1 MKVNLG
7 CGTNYVEGYENL
19 DKSPNVW
26 MSKLNFLKKLLFILK
41 IIDSNHMKTW
51 NSNIIYKDI
60 RKLNYRPN
68 SISHIYSSHTLEHI
82 YYWEAEKVIKDC
94 YKILE
99 PGGKL
104 RLALPDLDQFIDKYV
119 VNRKSNP
126 SHSAIEFDKELLS
139 YPINKPK
146 SLEYFIS
153 YFFNHVHKWHPTK
166 AVVIEM
172 LKNTGFKG
180 ITEQI
185 FCKGEFPDLEL
196 LENRSDFTFYLE
208 AYK

>member
-1 MKVNLG
+1 MKINLG

-26 MSKLNFLKKLLFILK
+26 MSKFKFLKKVLFIFK
-41 IIDSNHMKTW
+41 IIDVNHMKNW

-60 RKLNYRPN
+60 RKLNYQSN

-82 YYWEAEKVIKDC
+82 YFWEAEKVINDC
-94 YKILE
+94 YQILA

-104 RLALPDLDQFIDKYV
+104 RLALPDLDQFIDKYLAG
-119 VNRKSNP
+119 RKTDP
-126 SHSAIEFDKELLS
+126 YQSAIEFDKELLS

-146 SLEYFIS
+146 FLEYFIS

-166 AVVIEM
+166 AVVIGI
-172 LKNTGFKG
+172 LKTAGFKG
-180 ITEQI
+180 VTEQK
-185 FCKGEFPDLEL
+185 FCEGDFPDLEL

-208 AYK
+208 SYK